1 MRDSNRLQPFYERL
15 AELHKLYIPDWRF
28 GQLIINFSSWL
39 YSKKGIEDMFYV
51 EDDKMAEYIE
61 EYFNSMKAKN

>member
-1 MRDSNRLQPFYERL
+1 MRDKNRIRPFYNIL
-15 AELHKLYIPDWRF
+15 AEYHEKYVPDWRF
-28 GQLIINFSSWL
+28 TQLIENFKMWIFNE
-39 YSKKGIEDMFYV
+39 KNIDNIFYI

>member
-15 AELHKLYIPDWRF
+15 AELHKLYISDWRF

-39 YSKKGIEDMFYV
+39 YSQKGIEDIFYV
-51 EDDKMAEYIE
+51 EDDKMSEYIE
-61 EYFNSMKAKN
+61 EYFKTR